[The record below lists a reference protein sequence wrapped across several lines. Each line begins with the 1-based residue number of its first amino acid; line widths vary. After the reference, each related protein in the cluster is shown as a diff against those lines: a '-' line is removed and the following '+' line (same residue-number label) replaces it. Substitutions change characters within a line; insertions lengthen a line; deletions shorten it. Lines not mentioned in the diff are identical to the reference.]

1 MDYNSTGGVNLP
13 LNAMNPFDMNPVR
26 LRIVEEAGD
35 DEVITYFD
43 ILEVDNKYYYV
54 YNDVNHG
61 PYNEFDDAVQAASQ
75 DLIPDSVSDWLK
87 KCPGAGDYV
96 TAQFLTSD

>member
-13 LNAMNPFDMNPVR
+13 LNAMNPFGMNPVR
-26 LRIVEEAGD
+26 LSIVEEAGD

-54 YNDVNHG
+54 YNDMNHG
-61 PYNEFDDAVQAASQ
+61 PYNEFDDAVQAASE
-75 DLIPDSVSDWLK
+75 DLIP
-87 KCPGAGDYV
+87 AH
-96 TAQFLTSD
+96 

>member
-13 LNAMNPFDMNPVR
+13 LNAMNTFGMNPVR

-43 ILEVDNKYYYV
+43 ILEVDDKYYYV

-75 DLIPDSVSDWLK
+75 DLIPDSVSD
-87 KCPGAGDYV
+87 
-96 TAQFLTSD
+96 

>member
-13 LNAMNPFDMNPVR
+13 LNAMNPFGMNPVR
-26 LRIVEEAGD
+26 LRIVEEAGN

-43 ILEVDNKYYYV
+43 ILEVDDKYYYV

-75 DLIPDSVSDWLK
+75 DLIPDSVSE
-87 KCPGAGDYV
+87 
-96 TAQFLTSD
+96 

>member
-1 MDYNSTGGVNLP
+1 MCGVGKTYIPSNKSRMDYNSTGGVNLP

-75 DLIPDSVSDWLK
+75 DLIPDSVSD
-87 KCPGAGDYV
+87 
-96 TAQFLTSD
+96 

>member
-13 LNAMNPFDMNPVR
+13 LNAMNPFVMNPVR

-75 DLIPDSVSDWLK
+75 DLIPDSVSE
-87 KCPGAGDYV
+87 
-96 TAQFLTSD
+96 

>member
-1 MDYNSTGGVNLP
+1 MCGVVKTYIPSNKSRMDYNSTGGVNLP
-13 LNAMNPFDMNPVR
+13 LNAMNPFGMNPVR

-43 ILEVDNKYYYV
+43 ILEVDDKYYYV

-75 DLIPDSVSDWLK
+75 DLIPDSVSE
-87 KCPGAGDYV
+87 
-96 TAQFLTSD
+96 

>member
-1 MDYNSTGGVNLP
+1 MCGVGKTYIPSNKSRMDYNSTGGVNLP
-13 LNAMNPFDMNPVR
+13 LNAMNPFGMNPVR

-75 DLIPDSVSDWLK
+75 DLIPDSVSD
-87 KCPGAGDYV
+87 
-96 TAQFLTSD
+96 